1 MAFRGKP
8 TALGALL
15 ENVID
20 SMGLQPRIDAARVV
34 EAWAVVA
41 GPQICAVT
49 ERARYQ
55 DGALSVHLTSAV
67 WRHSLHTQRSQWRNR
82 LNEELGGDLVRE
94 IVFR

>member
-1 MAFRGKP
+1 MSLFGKP

-20 SMGLQPRIDAARVV
+20 SMGLQPRIDATRVV
-34 EAWAVVA
+34 EAWAIVA

-49 ERARYQ
+49 ERARYR
-55 DGALSVHLTSAV
+55 DGTLNVQLTSSV
-67 WRHSLHTQRSQWRNR
+67 WRHSLHTQRGAWRCR
-82 LNEELGGDLVRE
+82 LNEELGDELVRE